1 MPLYDTSPFSS
12 LYGSFVD
19 NYFTGSF
26 LVTKTGPNTVVTNPE
41 RGPVVSVVSSTFD
54 NNILENTILDPVN
67 YNDSFT
73 SYRTAVTQ
81 SKTIINKN
89 IRFLQAIS
97 QNEYYYDSFIP
108 DINTIFAVDDGKL
121 VLMNNNRGDNEP
133 IFEFE
138 YVFGT
143 YIYSQSLAS
152 FVQHTLTSSNG
163 TQVSNNNWLYSFPYQ
178 LKYRNAIRLQ
188 GNPFTLSTLKYPVSG
203 AIDTSVF
210 ALGELIVFNG
220 INERPIT
227 VLPPDDYW
235 NTPIATTYG
244 QNSGIV
250 FSFLFPSG
258 ALPTSPTAAYDA
270 QFSTLRGVIA
280 DKSLYNSGTIDYQV
294 TIAPVMALTAS
305 TTKTNVKFIYGFG
318 DGFAGFGEFIT
329 DTPNTIQDYAL
340 NSVFFGSLIRGWKYG
355 LKSGLPEQTKVLID
369 RNFYGGFYS
378 MLGSRPNAVFYNNKT
393 GQITY
398 PIQIQFLSG
407 TQAYVTNSNPST
419 LNTRES
425 GIFDTF
431 YRVGIP
437 FYEA

>member
-1 MPLYDTSPFSS
+1 MPLFDTAPFSS

-19 NYFTGSF
+19 NYFTGSS
-26 LVTKTGPNTVVTNPE
+26 LRNNPN
-41 RGPVVSVVSSTFD
+41 RGPVVSVVSSTLD
-54 NNILENTILDPVN
+54 PNVITNTLLNPVN
-67 YNDSFT
+67 YNNSFT
-73 SYRTAVTQ
+73 EYRTAVTQ
-81 SKTIINKN
+81 STTIINKN
-89 IRFLQAIS
+89 IRFLQAVS
-97 QNEYYYDSFIP
+97 QNEFFYDSFIP
-108 DINTIFAVDDGKL
+108 DVNTIFAADGGKL
-121 VLMNNNRGDNEP
+121 ILINNNRGDNEP

-138 YVFGT
+138 YVIGT

-318 DGFAGFGEFIT
+318 DGFAGFGEFVT
-329 DTPNTIQDYAL
+329 NVPNTIQDYAL
-340 NSVFFGSLIRGWKYG
+340 SSVFFGSLIRGWKYG
-355 LKSGLPEQTKVLID
+355 LKSGFPEQTKVLID

>member
-1 MPLYDTSPFSS
+1 MPLYDTAPFSS

-19 NYFTGSF
+19 NYFTGSS
-26 LVTKTGPNTVVTNPE
+26 LRTNPN
-41 RGPVVSVVSSTFD
+41 RGPVVSVVSSTLD
-54 NNILENTILDPVN
+54 PNIITDTLLNPVN

-73 SYRTAVTQ
+73 EYRTAVTQ

-89 IRFLQAIS
+89 IRFLQAVS
-97 QNEYYYDSFIP
+97 QNEFFYDSFIP
-108 DINTIFAVDDGKL
+108 DVNTIFAADDGKL
-121 VLMNNNRGDNEP
+121 ILINNNRGDNEP

-163 TQVSNNNWLYSFPYQ
+163 TQVSNNKWLYSFPYQ

-203 AIDTSVF
+203 AIDTTAPFSN
-210 ALGELIVFNG
+210 GKLIAYDG

-227 VLPPDDYW
+227 VLPTYDYW
-235 NTPIATTYG
+235 NTIFATTFG
-244 QNSGIV
+244 QNSGVI
-250 FSFLFPSG
+250 FSFLFPTGS
-258 ALPTSPTAAYDA
+258 LPTSPTANYDP
-270 QFSTLRGVIA
+270 QFSTLRGVVA
-280 DKSLYNSGTIDYQV
+280 DKSVYNSGSLDYQV
-294 TIAPVMALTAS
+294 TLAPVMALTAS
-305 TTKTNVKFIYGFG
+305 TTRTNIKFVYGFG
-318 DGFAGFGEFIT
+318 DGFAGFGEFVT
-329 DTPNTIQDYAL
+329 DVPNTIQDYAL
-340 NSVFFGSLIRGWKYG
+340 SSVFFGSLIRGWKYG
-355 LKSGLPEQTKVLID
+355 LKSGFPEQTKVLID

>member
-1 MPLYDTSPFSS
+1 MPLYDTAPFSS

-19 NYFTGSF
+19 NYFTGSS
-26 LVTKTGPNTVVTNPE
+26 LRTNPN
-41 RGPVVSVVSSTFD
+41 RGPVVSVVSSTLD
-54 NNILENTILDPVN
+54 PSVITNTLLNPVN
-67 YNDSFT
+67 YNNSFAE
-73 SYRTAVTQ
+73 YRTAVTQ

-89 IRFLQAIS
+89 IRFLQATS
-97 QNEYYYDSFIP
+97 QNEYFYDSFIP
-108 DINTIFAVDDGKL
+108 DINTIFAIDDGKL
-121 VLMNNNRGDNEP
+121 VLINNNRGDNEP

-163 TQVSNNNWLYSFPYQ
+163 TQISNNKWLYSFPYQ
-178 LKYRNAIRLQ
+178 LKYNNTIRLQ
-188 GNPFTLSTLKYPVSG
+188 GNPFTLSTLKYTVSG
-203 AIDTSVF
+203 AIDTTAPFSN
-210 ALGELIVFNG
+210 GKLIAYDG

-227 VLPPDDYW
+227 VLPSYDYW
-235 NTPIATTYG
+235 NSSIATTYG
-244 QNSGIV
+244 QNSGII
-250 FSFLFPSG
+250 FSFMFPSG
-258 ALPTSPTAAYDA
+258 ALPTSPTAIYDS

-280 DKSLYNSGTIDYQV
+280 DKDPYLSGTLDYQV
-294 TIAPVMALTAS
+294 GLPPLMPLTAS
-305 TTKTNVKFIYGFG
+305 TTRTNIKFVYGFG

-329 DTPNTIQDYAL
+329 DVPNTIQDYAL
-340 NSVFFGSLIRGWKYG
+340 SSVFFGSLIRGWKYG
-355 LKSGLPEQTKVLID
+355 LKSGFPEQTKVLID

>member
-1 MPLYDTSPFSS
+1 MPLYDTAPFSS

-19 NYFTGSF
+19 NYFTGSS
-26 LVTKTGPNTVVTNPE
+26 LRTNPN
-41 RGPVVSVVSSTFD
+41 RGPVVSVVSSTLD
-54 NNILENTILDPVN
+54 PNVITNTLLNPVN

-73 SYRTAVTQ
+73 EYRTAVTQ

-89 IRFLQAIS
+89 IRFLQAVS

-108 DINTIFAVDDGKL
+108 DINGIFAVDGGKL
-121 VLMNNNRGDNEP
+121 LLMNNGQQESKP
-133 IFEFE
+133 IYDFE
-138 YVFGT
+138 YLFGT
-143 YIYSQSLAS
+143 VINGILNN
-152 FVQHTLTSSNG
+152 VTSSTG
-163 TQVSNNNWLYSFPYQ
+163 TQVSNDKWLYSYPYQ
-178 LKYRNAIRLQ
+178 IKYRNLIRLR
-188 GNPFTLSTLKYPVSG
+188 GNPFTLSTLTYAVSG
-203 AIDTSVF
+203 NLLNQNAIEIYEDTPFNIRNIDQFPPTGSGTF
-210 ALGELIVFNG
+210 WNNNNLLFTFGSSAEIVFG
-220 INERPIT
+220 
-227 VLPPDDYW
+227 
-235 NTPIATTYG
+235 
-244 QNSGIV
+244 
-250 FSFLFPSG
+250 FLFPSG
-258 ALPTSPTAAYDA
+258 ALPTSPSSTKYTAGTD
-270 QFSTLRGVIA
+270 FNFKGIIA
-280 DKSLYNSGTIDYQV
+280 DKSVYASASTDYQGASPP
-294 TIAPVMALTAS
+294 TLALTAS
-305 TTKTNVKFIYGFG
+305 TLSTNLKFVYGFG

-329 DTPNTIQDYAL
+329 NTVHTINDYAMS
-340 NSVFFGSLIRGWKYG
+340 SVFFGSLIRGWKYG
-355 LKSGLPEQTKVLID
+355 LKSGFPEQTKVLID